1 MKNRTIQSIIF
12 FVFLLALFIPILKI
26 AFAPSPPQLF
36 NVMVTLGNV
45 GPRIHNITIN
55 GQQPPFSAS
64 PTENASRI
72 IDITFNVSDSNGQAD
87 IDTASIVAT
96 LNFTNTI
103 RQNATACIT
112 ITTGTLDKYFNC
124 TVLLKYF
131 DENSTSYDL
140 NITVADLTGVRA
152 ENITNASFAYTVLT
166 AIELSIYNLTFSTS
180 PGSTDVRPVRDMVI
194 FNRGNDVFR
203 DLNLTTY
210 DLNGVSQVLGASNF
224 TFNITNTTNGG
235 GFLIGNNSVGRTA
248 GGNGTNYTFLNG
260 TGEIMERYANNSNR
274 TLFMSVNVSSA
285 LTEKSFNA
293 SQAWVIR
300 VDRNKP

>member
-1 MKNRTIQSIIF
+1 MKKKAIQSIIF
-12 FVFLLALFIPILKI
+12 IVFLLALFIPILKI

-55 GQQPPFSAS
+55 GQQPAFSAS
-64 PTENASRI
+64 PTENASRR

-96 LNFTNTI
+96 LNFTNTV
-103 RQNATACIT
+103 RKNASACVT

-124 TVLLKYF
+124 TLIFPYF
-131 DENSTSYDL
+131 DENSTEYDL
-140 NITVADLTGVRA
+140 NITVADLAGVRS
-152 ENITNASFAYTVLT
+152 ENYTTTAFTYTILT

-210 DLNGVSQVLGASNF
+210 DLNGVSQIIGASNF

-248 GGNGTNYTFLNG
+248 GGNGTNYTFING
-260 TGEIMERYANNSNR
+260 TGEIMARYVNNSNR
-274 TLFMSVNVSSA
+274 TLFMSVNVSA
-285 LTEKSFNA
+285 ELTEKSFNA
-293 SQAWVIR
+293 SQAWIIR